1 MAHRWNWRGKN
12 AKIHENSTSVILVDI
27 RTKLALAL
35 VFVSLLSMALLG
47 TFAYQTAAVLLQEI
61 SVRQLDALAE
71 SKKRDLVKVQ
81 EAWRDQLR
89 LTRSRTDLRENLQQY
104 LTQKNSSAL
113 LRVNEIIENAVTATD
128 NLDRISILDLQGNA
142 VASYG
147 QYDGEYSSQPLND
160 TQAIVYQSSYFS
172 DNGGLRVVY
181 GSLLNINGVGIGQIE
196 VVFDGLDLFSMT
208 GNYTGLGE
216 SGESLV
222 VIQDGDSVMVLNPLR
237 HDEPGAGR
245 RYLNDQAAL
254 PMRRVLA
261 GEDVVFN
268 ERIKDYREVDVWAAT
283 RYLDD
288 LQWGLIVKVDAAE
301 EAQRADGLR
310 EAMIDIALALSGF
323 AIIGGTLLGLYL
335 ARPIHALAVLVER
348 VREGETQLRCDS
360 SGDDE
365 IAYLAESINE
375 LLDHLQPVD
384 EQPESDPHA

>member
-1 MAHRWNWRGKN
+1 MV
-12 AKIHENSTSVILVDI
+12 SVDI

-104 LTQKNSSAL
+104 LTEQNPSAL
-113 LRVNEIIENAVTATD
+113 SRVNEIIENAVTATD
-128 NLDRISILDLQGNA
+128 NLDRINILDLQGN
-142 VASYG
+142 VIASYG
-147 QYDGEYSSQPLND
+147 QSGNLHSPQLLTD
-160 TQAIVYQSSYFS
+160 TQAIVYQGSYLSS
-172 DNGGLRVVY
+172 NGGLRVVY
-181 GSLLNINGVGIGQIE
+181 ASLLSIKGVGIGQIE
-196 VVFDGLDLFSMT
+196 VVFDGLDLFSIT

-216 SGESLV
+216 SGESMV
-222 VIQDGDSVMVLNPLR
+222 VKQEGDSVMVLNPLR
-237 HDEPGAGR
+237 HDDSGAGR

-268 ERIKDYREVDVWAAT
+268 ERVKDYREIDVWAAT
-283 RYLDD
+283 RYLED

-375 LLDHLQPVD
+375 LLEHLQTEG
-384 EQPESDPHA
+384 EQPKSDPHA

>member
-1 MAHRWNWRGKN
+1 M
-12 AKIHENSTSVILVDI
+12 ILVDI

-147 QYDGEYSSQPLND
+147 QYDGQYSSQPLTD
-160 TQAIVYQSSYFS
+160 TQAIVYQGSYFS

-222 VIQDGDSVMVLNPLR
+222 VMQDGDSVMVLNPLR